1 MIPNHL
7 SLVAANPF
15 QQAVQLAIIDV
26 ESALMAGKRL
36 GRFPWAMA
44 LLRRLRTEKSGRVTA
59 NDVMCATSGYEPGS
73 RDGYNKDKYIEALD
87 RLVET
92 RGDVCPM
99 PLSGSTVDMYFPEV
113 RFRERERHHRR
124 FDVTLS
130 RRCRQREKEQH
141 QKRRRYQTQVAQ
153 AEIDLAFVT
162 PAGLV
167 AWYQRQERQ
176 GIYDDDLIDMV
187 QSWSSRFSCLPY
199 DWLYSGQPLWAI
211 IEKLEGPLAERSDV
225 EQWLDSL
232 SLPNKLRDMQ
242 RGA

>member
-1 MIPNHL
+1 MIPNHF
-7 SLVAANPF
+7 SLVAVNPF

-26 ESALMAGKRL
+26 ESSLMAGKRL

-44 LLRRLRTEKSGRVTA
+44 LLRRLHAEQSGRITA
-59 NDVMCATSGYEPGS
+59 KDVMCATSGYEPGS

-124 FDVTLS
+124 FDVAAS
-130 RRCRQREKEQH
+130 RRSRQREKEQH
-141 QKRRRYQTQVAQ
+141 QKRRRYQTRVAQ
-153 AEIDLAFVT
+153 AEIELAFVT
-162 PAGLV
+162 PAGLI

-176 GIYDDDLIDMV
+176 GIYDDDLIAMV
-187 QSWSSRFSCLPY
+187 QAWGSRFSDLPY

-211 IEKLEGPLAERSDV
+211 MEQLEDPLAGRSDAS
-225 EQWLDSL
+225 QWLDSL
-232 SLPNKLRDMQ
+232 CLPNKLRNMK

>member
-1 MIPNHL
+1 MIPNHF
-7 SLVAANPF
+7 SLVAVNPF

-26 ESALMAGKRL
+26 ESSLMAGKRL

-44 LLRRLRTEKSGRVTA
+44 LLRRLRVEQAGRITA
-59 NDVMCATSGYEPGS
+59 KDVMCATSGYEPGS

-87 RLVET
+87 RLIET

-113 RFRERERHHRR
+113 RFRERERHYRR
-124 FDVTLS
+124 FDVAAS
-130 RRCRQREKEQH
+130 RRSRQREKEQH

-187 QSWSSRFSCLPY
+187 QSWSSRFSGLPY
-199 DWLYSGQPLWAI
+199 DCLYSGQPLWAI
-211 IEKLEGPLAERSDV
+211 IKQLEEPLAGRS
-225 EQWLDSL
+225 EAEHWLDSL
-232 SLPNKLRDMQ
+232 SLPNKLRDMR
-242 RGA
+242 RG

>member
-1 MIPNHL
+1 MIPSHF
-7 SLVAANPF
+7 SLVAVNPF

-26 ESALMAGKRL
+26 ESSLMAGKRL

-44 LLRRLRTEKSGRVTA
+44 LLRRLRVEQAGRITA
-59 NDVMCATSGYEPGS
+59 KDVMCATSGYEPGS

-87 RLVET
+87 RLIET

-124 FDVTLS
+124 FDVAAS
-130 RRCRQREKEQH
+130 RRSRQREKEQH

-162 PAGLV
+162 PAGLS
-167 AWYQRQERQ
+167 AWYKRQERQ
-176 GIYDDDLIDMV
+176 GIYDDDLINMV
-187 QSWSSRFSCLPY
+187 QSWSSRFRGLPY

-211 IEKLEGPLAERSDV
+211 IEQLEAPLAGRSDG
-225 EQWLDSL
+225 EHWLDSL
-232 SLPNKLRDMQ
+232 SLPNKLRDMR
-242 RGA
+242 RG

>member
-1 MIPNHL
+1 MIPNHF
-7 SLVAANPF
+7 SLVAVNPF

-26 ESALMAGKRL
+26 ESSLMAGKRL

-44 LLRRLRTEKSGRVTA
+44 LLRRLRAEQAGRITA
-59 NDVMCATSGYEPGS
+59 KDVMCATSGYEPGS
-73 RDGYNKDKYIEALD
+73 RDGYNKEKYIEALD
-87 RLVET
+87 RLIET

-124 FDVTLS
+124 FDVAAS
-130 RRCRQREKEQH
+130 RRSRQREKEQH

-162 PAGLV
+162 PAGLS
-167 AWYQRQERQ
+167 AWYKRQERQ
-176 GIYDDDLIDMV
+176 GIYDDDLINMV
-187 QSWSSRFSCLPY
+187 QSWCSRFRGLPY

-211 IEKLEGPLAERSDV
+211 IEQLEAPLAGRSDG
-225 EQWLDSL
+225 EHWLDSL
-232 SLPNKLRDMQ
+232 SLPNKLRDMR
-242 RGA
+242 RG

>member
-1 MIPNHL
+1 MIPNQFA
-7 SLVAANPF
+7 LVAVNPF

-26 ESALMAGKRL
+26 ESSLIAGKRL

-44 LLRRLRTEKSGRVTA
+44 LLRRLHVEESGRITA
-59 NDVMCATSGYEPGS
+59 RVVMCATPGYEPGS

-87 RLVET
+87 RLIET

-113 RFRERERHHRR
+113 KFRQRERNNRR
-124 FDVTLS
+124 FDVAAS
-130 RRCRQREKEQH
+130 RRRRHREKEQH

-162 PAGLV
+162 PAGLA
-167 AWYQRQERQ
+167 AWYKRQDRQ
-176 GIYDDDLIDMV
+176 GIYDDDLINMV
-187 QSWSSRFSCLPY
+187 QSWSSRFRGLPY
-199 DWLYSGQPLWAI
+199 DRLYSGQPLWSI
-211 IEKLEGPLAERSDV
+211 VKEMEVPLTDRPDA

-232 SLPNKLRDMQ
+232 SLPNKLPDMK
-242 RGA
+242 RG

>member
-1 MIPNHL
+1 MIPNHF
-7 SLVAANPF
+7 SLVAVNPF

-26 ESALMAGKRL
+26 ESSQMAGKRL

-44 LLRRLRTEKSGRVTA
+44 LLRRLRVKQSGRITA
-59 NDVMCATSGYEPGS
+59 KDVMCATSGYEPGS

-87 RLVET
+87 RLIET

-124 FDVTLS
+124 FDVAAS
-130 RRCRQREKEQH
+130 RRSRQREKEQH

-162 PAGLV
+162 PAGLA
-167 AWYQRQERQ
+167 AWYKRQERQ
-176 GIYDDDLIDMV
+176 GIYDDDLINMV
-187 QSWSSRFSCLPY
+187 QSWSSRFRGLPY

-211 IEKLEGPLAERSDV
+211 IEQLEAPLAGRSDG
-225 EQWLDSL
+225 EHWLDSL
-232 SLPNKLRDMQ
+232 SLPNKLRDMR
-242 RGA
+242 RG